1 MKQKIKQILAKLPM
15 QHIEK
20 SVDWIIKGV
29 DIGVKLVFVG
39 DALFMLGGLCN
50 LYDLNEKTVAVAVL
64 IYVMF
69 WLLRLEIVLTKLES
83 RNRVQI
89 THTREKEDGEIVKT
103 EWIAKLWDR

>member
-1 MKQKIKQILAKLPM
+1 MKQKIKQILAKLPT
-15 QHIEK
+15 QQIERAV
-20 SVDWIIKGV
+20 SWIIKGV

-39 DALFMLGGLCN
+39 DALFILGGICN
-50 LYDLNEKTVAVAVL
+50 LYDLNERTAVVAGL

-83 RNRVQI
+83 RNRVRI
-89 THTREKEDGEIVKT
+89 THTHEKEDGEIVKN